1 MKSTFKWTLLALSIP
16 ALIACGGGGGSDNA
30 ANTPEVKSNSTAIIA
45 ARSYA
50 KIGDRVRLDGASSQ
64 GDTDSMLSYHWSI
77 TTKPDGSTAAL
88 NDAMAVAPYFA
99 PDLAGNYTVELTA
112 TAGDNRHTTSYNIEV
127 SDENTNVPPVIMLET
142 PNALALEQTISL
154 NSNSYDADGDILKY
168 QWEITSEPK
177 GADTKLTGSDSSSAQ
192 FFAKTAGDY
201 TLRLT
206 VNDGYEATEKEFTL
220 RYSAEN
226 VAPVAIAGN
235 PQTFELGA
243 QAQLD
248 GSASFDGNDDAIT
261 YTWQFVSKPE
271 NSTAQLSSTTE
282 AQPSFTPDLIGDYV
296 VALTTSDGEFNS
308 NTDYVRITAT
318 EVGSSDLLFV
328 MDDSQPQSVGTVLNM
343 VNVNMTIEG
352 DAPEYILLGEF
363 AVEAKGRDFI
373 VEDSMA
379 LDSKGVTEGKLTG
392 IETGQTIF
400 AGDKLRIKMWA
411 KPTGGRESNIGYSIT
426 TNLANQD
433 YIYVGYQFT
442 SN

>member
-1 MKSTFKWTLLALSIP
+1 MKSTFKWTLLSLSIP

-30 ANTPEVKSNSTAIIA
+30 DNTPEVKSNSTAIIA

-64 GDTDSMLSYHWSI
+64 GDTDSMLSYNWSI
-77 TTKPDGSTAAL
+77 TAKPDGSTAAL
-88 NDAMAVAPYFA
+88 NDSMAVAPYFA

-168 QWEITSEPK
+168 QWEITSEPE

-328 MDDSQPQSVGTVLNM
+328 MDDSQPQSVGTVINM
-343 VNVNMTIEG
+343 VTVNMTIEG

-363 AVEAKGRDFI
+363 TVEAKGRDYAI
-373 VEDSMA
+373 EETTA
-379 LDSKGVTEGKLTG
+379 LEANALIEGKLTG
-392 IETGQTIF
+392 LEKGQTLY
-400 AGDKLRIKMWA
+400 AGDKARIKMYA
-411 KPTGGRESNIGYSIT
+411 KPTLGQATQMSYAIT
-426 TNLANQD
+426 FNLAELRFVNVA
-433 YIYVGYQFT
+433 YLFT

>member
-1 MKSTFKWTLLALSIP
+1 M
-16 ALIACGGGGGSDNA
+16 
-30 ANTPEVKSNSTAIIA
+30 
-45 ARSYA
+45 
-50 KIGDRVRLDGASSQ
+50 
-64 GDTDSMLSYHWSI
+64 
-77 TTKPDGSTAAL
+77 
-88 NDAMAVAPYFA
+88 
-99 PDLAGNYTVELTA
+99 
-112 TAGDNRHTTSYNIEV
+112 
-127 SDENTNVPPVIMLET
+127 
-142 PNALALEQTISL
+142 
-154 NSNSYDADGDILKY
+154 
-168 QWEITSEPK
+168 
-177 GADTKLTGSDSSSAQ
+177 
-192 FFAKTAGDY
+192 
-201 TLRLT
+201 
-206 VNDGYEATEKEFTL
+206 NDGYEATEKEFTL

-411 KPTGGRESNIGYSIT
+411 KPTGGVS
-426 TNLANQD
+426 Q
-433 YIYVGYQFT
+433 T
-442 SN
+442 SGIRSLPI